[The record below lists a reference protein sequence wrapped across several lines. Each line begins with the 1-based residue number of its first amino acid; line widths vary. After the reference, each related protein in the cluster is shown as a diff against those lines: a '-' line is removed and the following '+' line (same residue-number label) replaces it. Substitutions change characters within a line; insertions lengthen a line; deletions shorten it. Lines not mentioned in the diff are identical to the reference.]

1 MKCNRCKGE
10 RIIWGKD
17 MFGRAIKM
25 VLLFVKKRRSG
36 EMDILEVFWTN
47 VDWHLKSKNVVLRKT
62 HENARKKRAGIQ
74 LRTVEDIAKSL
85 KIDDYSIL
93 FEQID

>member
-1 MKCNRCKGE
+1 
-10 RIIWGKD
+10 
-17 MFGRAIKM
+17 
-25 VLLFVKKRRSG
+25 
-36 EMDILEVFWTN
+36 MDILEVFWTN
-47 VDWHLKSKNVVLRKT
+47 VDWHLKNKNLALRET

-93 FEQID
+93 FEKVESQ

>member
-1 MKCNRCKGE
+1 
-10 RIIWGKD
+10 
-17 MFGRAIKM
+17 M

-47 VDWHLKSKNVVLRKT
+47 VDWHLKIKEVTLRKSHKT
-62 HENARKKRAGIQ
+62 ARQKRAGIL

-93 FEQID
+93 FEKVES

>member
-1 MKCNRCKGE
+1 
-10 RIIWGKD
+10 
-17 MFGRAIKM
+17 
-25 VLLFVKKRRSG
+25 
-36 EMDILEVFWTN
+36 MDILEVFWTN

-74 LRTVEDIAKSL
+74 LRTVSEIAKSL

-93 FEQID
+93 FEKVES

>member
-1 MKCNRCKGE
+1 
-10 RIIWGKD
+10 
-17 MFGRAIKM
+17 
-25 VLLFVKKRRSG
+25 
-36 EMDILEVFWTN
+36 MDILEVFWTN
-47 VDWHLKSKNVVLRKT
+47 VDWHLENKNLTLRET

-74 LRTVEDIAKSL
+74 LRTVSEIAKSL